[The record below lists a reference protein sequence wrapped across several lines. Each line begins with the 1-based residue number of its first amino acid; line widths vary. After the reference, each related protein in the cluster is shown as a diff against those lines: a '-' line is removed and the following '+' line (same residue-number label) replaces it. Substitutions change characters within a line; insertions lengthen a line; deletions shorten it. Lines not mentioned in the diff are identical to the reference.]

1 MNSMTKFKSNQI
13 LNLRVGC
20 RVTLKLGATG
30 LRLRAVDDR
39 YLGMYSVVSLA
50 TDTDYAVMVA
60 DTSPED
66 VVSVLDD
73 HCEVM
78 DTWTGERA
86 LIPHSSIAMIVL
98 ADEPDDVVPEDT
110 FDGLDLK
117 AAWPKT
123 PKRSGKAA
131 AYAQSLRQPRSA
143 PPVAPDTPPATNLK
157 GKFVVF
163 FDHATGWTSSGGLW
177 DTPVPIGGIYCVL
190 EVDRKPPWQTK
201 YDFVMVLNDQAELT
215 LVPISDIAAISC
227 SVDPAAL
234 DVLNAVL

>member
-1 MNSMTKFKSNQI
+1 MNSKIKFKSNQI

-30 LRLRAVDDR
+30 LRLRALADC
-39 YLGMYSVVSLA
+39 YLGMYSVVTLA
-50 TDTDYAVMVA
+50 TDTDYEVMVA

-66 VVSVLDD
+66 VVSVLED

-78 DTWTGERA
+78 DQWTGDRA
-86 LIPHSSIAMIVL
+86 LIPHSSIATIVL
-98 ADEPDDVVPEDT
+98 ADEPDDVVPDDVVPEDT

-123 PKRSGKAA
+123 PWAGKAA
-131 AYAQSLRQPRSA
+131 AYAQSLPQPRS
-143 PPVAPDTPPATNLK
+143 TPPATNLK

-163 FDHATGWTSSGGLW
+163 FDHATGWTSGDDLW

-227 SVDPAAL
+227 SVDPDVL
-234 DVLNAVL
+234 DVLDAAL